1 MNPKKTNNLRITAGI
16 ILLLAL
22 AIMVF
27 GLSFYTSWPGSDYLG
42 LMFAGLAVSA
52 LALAV
57 CSVILLS
64 IASTLEGPGVENR
77 PQPAPEI
84 AAAPP
89 PPSVPAAEK
98 NPGADALL
106 LLSLLQEKGRFVD
119 FLMEDVG
126 SYTNEQV
133 GAAARVVHQGCR
145 GLLQEAFAPEPVSPA
160 GENSLVKLDPEY
172 NAAEFRVVGA
182 AKGSNATGRLVHKG
196 WRATQVKLPRAQ
208 VPARTTDGL
217 IIVPAE
223 VSV

>member
-1 MNPKKTNNLRITAGI
+1 MNPKKTKNLRITAGI
-16 ILLLAL
+16 IFLLAL
-22 AIMVF
+22 AILVF
-27 GLSFYTSWPGSDYLG
+27 GLSFYTAWPGSDYLG

-57 CSVILLS
+57 CSVVLLS
-64 IASTLEGPGVENR
+64 IASNLEGAGVENR

-89 PPSVPAAEK
+89 PPSAPAAVKDSGGE
-98 NPGADALL
+98 ALL
-106 LLSLLQEKGRFVD
+106 LLSLLQEKGRFID

-126 SYTNEQV
+126 AYTNEQV

-145 GLLQEAFAPEPVSPA
+145 ALVKEAFAPEPVSPA
-160 GENSLVKLDPEY
+160 EENSLVRLEPDY

-182 AKGSNATGRLVHKG
+182 KGSEGTGKLVHKG
-196 WRATQVKLPRAQ
+196 WRATQVKLPRVQ
-208 VPARTTDGL
+208 VPAKGGDGL